1 MALLPIQLQHAAAL
15 LHELLAGGRAADK
28 TIEAYFRAHP
38 KLGARDRGAVAELA
52 YSCLRRRRSLEYTS
66 GSVSAPDLVATYLLT
81 HEGHSARAVG
91 ELAGRDVTGLTTR
104 VRTTPLAAAPWAVRA
119 DLPDWLAT
127 ALCAQWGED
136 RALALAQAL
145 NRPAPVDLRVNP
157 LKADRETVRARLA
170 AEGFASEPTP
180 YSPLGLRRHDR
191 APLFRTQSFHDGL
204 FEIQDEGSQLLAYLL
219 EPKRQER
226 IVDFCAGAGGKT
238 LHIGAL
244 LANTGTVYAFDIAQ
258 KRLDK
263 LKPRLIR
270 AGLDN
275 VRVERIA
282 SENDARVQ
290 RLRGK
295 IDRVLVDAPCSGTG
309 TVRRNPDIKW
319 RSIDLAELA
328 ATQGRILHAAA
339 ALAKPGGRVVYATC
353 SLVEAENEAV
363 VAQFLATH
371 ADFELVPAAEILGR
385 RHIALA
391 DAGTMLRLDPVQHGT
406 DAFFA
411 AALQR
416 RG

>member
-1 MALLPIQLQHAAAL
+1 MALLPVQFQHAAAL
-15 LHELLAGGRAADK
+15 LQELLGGGRAADK

-38 KLGARDRGAVAELA
+38 KLGARDRGTVAELA
-52 YSCLRRRRSLEYTS
+52 YNCLRRRRSLEYVG
-66 GSVSAPDLVATYLLT
+66 GSDSARDLVATYLLT
-81 HEGHSARAVG
+81 DGGLSARTLG
-91 ELAGRDVTGLTTR
+91 EIAARDLTSLTTH
-104 VRTTPLAAAPWAVRA
+104 VRTTPLATAPWAVRA
-119 DLPDWLAT
+119 DLPDWLAAT
-127 ALCAQWGED
+127 LTTQWDEE
-136 RALALAQAL
+136 RALTLAQAL
-145 NRPAPVDLRVNP
+145 NRPAPADLRVNP
-157 LKADRETVRARLA
+157 LKADRDTVRARLA
-170 AEGFASEPTP
+170 DEGFPSEPTP

-191 APLFRTQSFHDGL
+191 APLFRTQAFHDGL

-263 LKPRLIR
+263 LKPRVVR

-275 VRVERIA
+275 VRIEHIE

-319 RSIDLAELA
+319 RSIDLAEIT
-328 ATQGRILHAAA
+328 ATQARILHAAA

-353 SLVEAENEAV
+353 SLIEAENDAV
-363 VAQFLATH
+363 IAQFLATH
-371 ADFELVPAAEILGR
+371 PDFELVPAADILAR

-391 DAGTMLRLDPVQHGT
+391 DAGTMLRLDPVRHGT

-416 RG
+416 RS